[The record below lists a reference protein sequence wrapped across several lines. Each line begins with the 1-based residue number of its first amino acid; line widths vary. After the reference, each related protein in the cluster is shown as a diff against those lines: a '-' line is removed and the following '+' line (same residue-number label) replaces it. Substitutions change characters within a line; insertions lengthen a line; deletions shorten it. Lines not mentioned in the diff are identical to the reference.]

1 MLREIHS
8 SHIMVGWAFLII
20 TNKVVTFMR
29 LYHVTLY
36 LYFFPAE
43 EEESMEEKSM
53 DVMVHQSDE
62 HQGLE
67 ESMPLAMMI
76 LIPILSS
83 GFILLILAVVCIRR
97 QTKASAAS
105 SLTASPLV
113 KMTST
118 NTASGAAASNEAMAS
133 RGVVST
139 SSSDHQANTTLQT
152 LKRLSSL
159 HFYAKPW
166 APTTTAPS
174 SLIYAENHDLEDQ
187 PNDDEVESW

>member
-1 MLREIHS
+1 
-8 SHIMVGWAFLII
+8 
-20 TNKVVTFMR
+20 
-29 LYHVTLY
+29 
-36 LYFFPAE
+36 
-43 EEESMEEKSM
+43 M
-53 DVMVHQSDE
+53 DVMIHHQQSSND
-62 HQGLE
+62 QQALE

-118 NTASGAAASNEAMAS
+118 NTASAGTVAASNEAMA

-166 APTTTAPS
+166 APTTAPS
-174 SLIYAENHDLEDQ
+174 SLTYNDNLGGQHDPEEQ
-187 PNDDEVESW
+187 PDDDEVESW